1 MQLVFPK
8 HRPYI
13 LPICVLELFVV
24 TLKTFELEFLK
35 YELSPVGPPSP
46 ARLCTRVNK
55 INENRIYITNSRVN
69 EL

>member
-24 TLKTFELEFLK
+24 TLKTFELEFLTFGLSAVGSLL
-35 YELSPVGPPSP
+35 LSPAQLRMG
-46 ARLCTRVNK
+46 TK
-55 INENRIYITNSRVN
+55 Q
-69 EL
+69 